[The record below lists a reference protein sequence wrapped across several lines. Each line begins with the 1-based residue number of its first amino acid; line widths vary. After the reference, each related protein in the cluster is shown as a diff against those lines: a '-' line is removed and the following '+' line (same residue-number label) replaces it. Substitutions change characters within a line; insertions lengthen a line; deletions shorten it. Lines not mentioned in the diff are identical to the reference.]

1 MLGILVNVN
10 KESHTPHVSR
20 VTTKGIFF
28 AQTVFNEMNQE
39 TLATKLLAVD
49 AKKATRKKK
58 RRRKTR
64 KAIAKNFVLPANA
77 II

>member
-1 MLGILVNVN
+1 M
-10 KESHTPHVSR
+10 SR

-58 RRRKTR
+58 RRKTR
-64 KAIAKNFVLPANA
+64 KAIAKNFALPANA